1 MALRP
6 FRLQSEIALARLALA
21 QTGDEM
27 AVDGQ
32 LENAVVRLDTVM
44 VPLVGAL
51 AVVLGRQATGPT
63 VGMRPI
69 RDTRRPPDAEEIA
82 LTGGANLALL
92 VLVGEIHQNLHL
104 DAARVP
110 TPDSR
115 DRIGLNKEAAVAD
128 RARRGWHVHPVE
140 LRDEVLVLLRGPQIA
155 RRLARC
161 DNLPVLD
168 KEGAGGAIDVDPAA
182 QALAVEQRREAF
194 LVDRPG
200 DIGER
205 RRGNGHAQQQ
215 GNDAVEK
222 SHDDS

>member
-1 MALRP
+1 MALRA
-6 FRLQSEIALARLALA
+6 FRLEGEIALAWFALA

-32 LENAVVRLDTVM
+32 LENAVVRLDTVV

-51 AVVLGRQATGPT
+51 AVVLGRQTAGPT
-63 VGMRPI
+63 VGVRPI

-92 VLVGEIHQNLHL
+92 VIVSEIHQDLHL
-104 DAARVP
+104 DAARVS

-115 DRIGLNKEAAVAD
+115 DRIGPNEEAAVAD

-140 LRDEVLVLLRGPQIA
+140 LRDKVLVVLRGPQIA

-161 DNLPVLD
+161 DDLPVLD
-168 KEGAGGAIDVDPAA
+168 IEGAGGAIDVDPTG

-194 LVDRPG
+194 VLF
-200 DIGER
+200 
-205 RRGNGHAQQQ
+205 
-215 GNDAVEK
+215 
-222 SHDDS
+222 